1 MGKKMC
7 CLAVL
12 LVCLTV
18 LGGCKKTEKEPKIA
32 DLDFTVLN
40 EEEAPQELKEII
52 GEKKQEPFKLTYSDS
67 QFLYLVVGY
76 GEQPTGGYSIQ
87 VNDLYL
93 TENHIYLDA
102 DLMGPSKQEEVSRT
116 PTWPCLIV
124 KLEYRQESVVFDT

>member
-102 DLMGPSKQEEVSRT
+102 DLMGPSKKEEVSRM